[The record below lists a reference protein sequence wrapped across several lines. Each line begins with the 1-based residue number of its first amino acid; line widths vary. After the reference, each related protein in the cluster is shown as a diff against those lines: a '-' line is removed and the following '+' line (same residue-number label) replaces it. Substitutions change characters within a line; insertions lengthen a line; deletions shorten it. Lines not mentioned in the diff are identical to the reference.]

1 MREFTVKYFVLIL
14 VIFLAFNV
22 EAKKRQ
28 VIAPSYAWTI
38 SDPLGLRYPSTID
51 TIHINY
57 HKKFIPSMMS
67 NAWATTGN
75 YGTEGQNQLFFDRPE
90 ASEFFFEDAQATWIP
105 SISTQRFYNTRIPMT
120 IVGHATGGDKYSNQ
134 DRTQVLFSGN
144 VNRKTEVGGCLDYVY
159 SKGSYDYQA
168 AKDFRWG
175 FFGSYIGD
183 RYEMHSF
190 FNGYDNLNKES
201 GGIIDDRFITDPAA
215 VQGGDAKVSP
225 KDILT
230 NLTATHSKIVGR
242 EFYMNHRYKVG
253 YYHYERDPKTDTIK
267 GKTYIPVTSFIWT
280 FDYKGSRHKFINTAS
295 EEDTAFF
302 DHTYLGLGGTDEN
315 TRYWSM
321 RNTVGISL
329 LEGFNKYAKFGFA
342 VYGTHELRRF
352 TQVPDTVTGTGAAL
366 PEGLDPLPVT
376 VEPRHTDNLFWVG
389 GQLTKRRGSIL
400 TYDAQAEFGVM
411 GDVAGDMDISGD
423 VSTRFRLLGDTVTVR
438 GYGHFKNLKAP
449 YLMRHFISNHYAWN
463 NDFEKMKRFRLG
475 GELHVPFTGTNV
487 NVGYETLDDYVFFG
501 LEGSPVQHGGAI
513 HVLSA
518 TLNQKLHFMAFH
530 WDNEL
535 TYQTC
540 SNEDVLPLPKFSV
553 YSNLYF
559 TFTVAKVLHCQLGVD
574 GNYYTKYYAPAYN
587 PATMTFHRQN
597 EVKCGNF
604 AFMNA
609 YANFRM
615 KQARFFIMY
624 SHANKGMFGGK
635 NYFAVPHY
643 PLNLGRFQ
651 LGVSVNF
658 IN

>member
-1 MREFTVKYFVLIL
+1 MRNLAIKYSIL
-14 VIFLAFNV
+14 FLAAFLV
-22 EAKKRQ
+22 FTAHAKKKQ

-38 SDPLGLRYPSTID
+38 GDPLGLQYRSTID
-51 TIHINY
+51 TVHINY
-57 HKKFIPSMMS
+57 HKEFIPSMRS

-75 YGTEGQNQLFFDRPE
+75 YGAQGQNQIFFDRPQS
-90 ASEFFFEDAQATWIP
+90 SEFFFEDAMATWIP
-105 SISTQRFYNTRIPMT
+105 TIATQRYYNTRIPMT
-120 IVGHATGGDKYSNQ
+120 ILGHATGGDKYSNQ
-134 DRTQVLFSGN
+134 DRTQALFSGN
-144 VNRKTEVGGCLDYVY
+144 VNRKIEVGGVLDYVY

-175 FFGSYIGD
+175 FFGSYMGD
-183 RYEMHSF
+183 RYEMQSF
-190 FNGYDNLNKES
+190 FNSYSDLNKES
-201 GGIIDDRFITDPAA
+201 GGITDDRYITDPAA
-215 VQGGDAKVSP
+215 VQGGETKVSP

-230 NLTATHSKIVGR
+230 RLTAAHSKVAGQ

-253 YYHYERDPKTDTIK
+253 YYHYERDSLTDTIT

-280 FDYKGSRHKFINTAS
+280 FDYKGSRHKFINTAGAQ
-295 EEDTAFF
+295 DTSFF
-302 DHTYLGLGGTDEN
+302 RHTYLGLGGTDEN
-315 TRYWSM
+315 TRYWRI

-352 TQVPDTVTGTGAAL
+352 TQVTDTVSGTVL
-366 PEGLDPLPVT
+366 PEGLEALPVA
-376 VEPRHTDNLFWVG
+376 VDHGHTGNLFWVG
-389 GQLTKRRGSIL
+389 GQLTKQRGSIL

-411 GDVAGDMDISGD
+411 GEVAGDMNISGD
-423 VSTRFRLLGDTVTVR
+423 VSTRFSLLGDTVTVR
-438 GYGHFKNLKAP
+438 GYGYFKNLEAP
-449 YLMRHFISNHYAWN
+449 YLMKRFISNHYAWS
-463 NDFEKMKRFRLG
+463 NDFAKVKRLRLG
-475 GELHVPFTGTNV
+475 GELDVPFSGTKV
-487 NVGYETLDDYVFFG
+487 NAGYETLKNYIYFG
-501 LEGSPVQHGGAI
+501 LDGIPAQHSGAI

-518 TLNQKLHFMAFH
+518 TLNQRLHFRAFH
-530 WDNEL
+530 WDNEI
-535 TYQTC
+535 TYQT
-540 SNEDVLPLPKFSV
+540 STNEEVLPLPKFSV

-559 TFTVAKVLHCQLGVD
+559 TFTVARVLHCQVGID

-597 EVKCGNF
+597 EVKCGDF

-624 SHANKGMFGGK
+624 SHANKGLFGGS

-643 PLNLGRFQ
+643 PLNPGRFQ

-658 IN
+658 VN